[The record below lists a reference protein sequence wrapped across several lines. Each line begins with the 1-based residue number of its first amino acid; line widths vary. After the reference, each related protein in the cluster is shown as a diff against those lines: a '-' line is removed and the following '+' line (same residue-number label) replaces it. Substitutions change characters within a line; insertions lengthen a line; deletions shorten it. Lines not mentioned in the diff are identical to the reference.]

1 MGLSPYDKKR
11 YKESKLRRRQA
22 LYQSETGYIVPYRRS
37 KKPIIIAACAAAL
50 LLIAA
55 AVVLVVASLDNRDAG
70 SSSRQTDLNSEER
83 LRVVNRANT
92 VDKDFKPAL
101 KSFGGVKVHKDIVNS
116 LEKLTEAAKIHEEM
130 LSLNKKHEEMMAVA
144 KKERD
149 AILAEARKV
158 SDELYEKAKLKAA
171 AESQAMIEDAKKAIY
186 YEKMKAITDA
196 KNAIANFSID
206 IAQKVI
212 TEELKDRDKQEALVE
227 KWLEDCHFN

>member
-1 MGLSPYDKKR
+1 MLIGFGILFFILAKF
-11 YKESKLRRRQA
+11 A
-22 LYQSETGYIVPYRRS
+22 W
-37 KKPIIIAACAAAL
+37 PIITKGIASRNQK
-50 LLIAA
+50 IA
-55 AVVLVVASLDNRDAG
+55 D
-70 SSSRQTDLNSEER
+70 Q
-83 LRVVNRANT
+83 
-92 VDKDFKPAL
+92 
-101 KSFGGVKVHKDIVNS
+101 
-116 LEKLTEAAKIHEEM
+116 LTEAAKIHEEM
-130 LSLNKKHEEMMAVA
+130 QSLNKKHEEMMAQA
-144 KKERD
+144 KAERD